1 MELSGLSDS
10 DVIASRQRYG
20 KNVLPEPRLKTWF
33 QFLGDTFKD
42 KLNLILLVLW
52 GLFVVLSFLGFDNVT
67 EVIGIGLILVII
79 SVINT
84 ITGLKSQRFANDL
97 RRQNSVHYVN
107 VIRNGQKSRILSSDI
122 VAGDLVALAAG
133 DGIYADGYL
142 VDGQISVDNSALNGE
157 SASAP
162 KVAWRASRP
171 PFEIGVHRTVSGD
184 DFTDESSL
192 FAATMVTSGV
202 GIMRVSNVGTATENA
217 AGIILMQD
225 IVPEKTSLQMQLDD
239 LAQKIS
245 IFGFVGAAI
254 IAVILL
260 GADVWTAGGM
270 TAYLTGGGLAIF
282 RDVCTVLTT
291 AFVIIIAA
299 VPEGLPLIIS
309 LVTSQNAGRMARAN
323 ILAKNPAKIPEAG
336 NIQLL
341 CTDKTGTLTYG
352 NMVVA
357 DVFRGDGGVLDM
369 ARGTTKLCHLLQDAI
384 VATNG
389 AEYMGREIRGGNS
402 TDRALLALIPGA
414 QYSQILAKL
423 RIKHKLPFDSA
434 YKFTAANVAGNM
446 TFFTGAPE
454 RILERVT
461 SYADDMGN
469 PQPISRRVI
478 NKILAT
484 SARAAKRV
492 LAIAYCDGAGRAPA
506 GELPPDLVLGALVT
520 IHDGVRPEVLHA
532 VAQIQHAGVQV
543 MMITGDNLETAIAVA
558 RDAGIVSGDA
568 DVCINA
574 VELEQKSDNALMRLL
589 PKLRVVARA
598 TPTTKL
604 RIVKI
609 SQKLHLCCGMCG
621 DGTNDAPALKKADVG
636 YAMGNGTDVAKD
648 AADIII
654 TDSNFVS
661 IVKSV
666 LLGRTFMHNI
676 TMFLRF
682 QLPINFT
689 LVLLSVIFPLVW
701 AVPALVASQILI
713 VNILMDSLNSLAF
726 GGEPEK
732 PEYFDVP
739 PVPKG
744 TPMLTHAIKW
754 EIVGYTTVFM
764 SLFAGLWLMHRGGVF
779 ADGQYM
785 TARFILLVWVA
796 MLNGFNIRTTRLNLF
811 AGLGQNM
818 RFVYI
823 AAMVLVGVFILV
835 QYDGIV
841 FNTVPLNVAQW
852 CAVLLLATMVIPIG
866 ILGKILFANR
876 QKQIY

>member
-1 MELSGLSDS
+1 MKLSGLSDS
-10 DVIASRQRYG
+10 DVINSRQRYG

-33 QFLGDTFKD
+33 QFWADTFKD
-42 KLNLILLVLW
+42 KLNLILLVLLL
-52 GLFVVLSFLGFDNVT
+52 LFVVLSFCGFDNVT

-122 VAGDLVALAAG
+122 VVGDLVALTAG
-133 DGIYADGYL
+133 DGIYADGYV
-142 VDGQISVDNSALNGE
+142 VDGEISVDNSALNGE

-162 KVAWRASRP
+162 KVAWRGTRP
-171 PFEIGVHRTVSGD
+171 PFEIGVRRTVSGD

-217 AGIILMQD
+217 AGIIMMQD
-225 IVPEKTSLQMQLDD
+225 ITPEKTSLQMQLDD

-245 IFGFVGAAI
+245 IFGFIGAAI

-260 GADVWTAGGM
+260 GADVWSAGGVA
-270 TAYLTGGGLAIF
+270 AYLAGGGLAIF

-357 DVFRGDGGVLDM
+357 DVFSGNGDALDM
-369 ARGTTKLCHLLQDAI
+369 THGPAKLRHLLQNAI

-389 AEYMGREIRGGNS
+389 AEYVGREIRGGNS
-402 TDRALLALIPGA
+402 TDRALLALVPDA
-414 QYSQILAKL
+414 QYSETLDKL

-434 YKFTAANVAGNM
+434 YKFTAASVAGNM
-446 TFFTGAPE
+446 TFYTGAPE

-461 SYADDMGN
+461 SYVDDAGN
-469 PQPISRRVI
+469 TQPISRRVI

-484 SARAAKRV
+484 SAREAKRV
-492 LAIAYCDGAGRAPA
+492 LAVAYRRGTAASA
-506 GELPPDLVLGALVT
+506 GELPSDLVLVALVT
-520 IHDGVRPEVLHA
+520 IHDGVRPEVPHA
-532 VAQIQHAGVQV
+532 VAQIQRAGVQV

-558 RDAGIVSGDA
+558 RSAGIVSGDA

-574 VELEQKSDNALMRLL
+574 AELEQKSDGALMRLL

-744 TPMLTHAIKW
+744 TPMLTRAIKW
-754 EIVGYTTVFM
+754 EIVGYTAVFM
-764 SLFAGLWLMHRGGVF
+764 VLFAGLWLMHNVGIF

-785 TARFILLVWVA
+785 TARFVLLVWVA
-796 MLNGFNIRTTRLNLF
+796 MLNGFNIRTTRLNLL

-823 AAMVLVGVFILV
+823 AAMVFVGVFILV
-835 QYDGIV
+835 QYDGVV
-841 FNTVPLNVAQW
+841 FNTVPLAGCQW
-852 CAVLLLATMVIPIG
+852 GAILLLAAMVIPIG
-866 ILGKILFANR
+866 ILGKILFANHK
-876 QKQIY
+876 KQIY

>member
-1 MELSGLSDS
+1 MKLSGLSDS
-10 DVIASRQRYG
+10 DVINSRQRYG
-20 KNVLPEPRLKTWF
+20 KNILPEPRLKTWF
-33 QFLGDTFKD
+33 QFWADTFKD
-42 KLNLILLVLW
+42 KLNLILLVLLL
-52 GLFVVLSFLGFDNVT
+52 LFVVLSFFGFDNVT

-122 VAGDLVALAAG
+122 VVGDLVALAAG

-142 VDGQISVDNSALNGE
+142 VDGEISVDNSALNGE

-162 KVAWRASRP
+162 KVAWCGARP
-171 PFEIGVHRTVSGD
+171 PFEIGVRRTVSGD

-192 FAATMVTSGV
+192 FAATMVTSGI

-217 AGIILMQD
+217 AGIIMMQD
-225 IVPEKTSLQMQLDD
+225 ITPEKTSLQMQLDD

-245 IFGFVGAAI
+245 IFGFIGAAI

-260 GADVWTAGGM
+260 GADVWSAGGV
-270 TAYLTGGGLAIF
+270 TAYLAGGGLAIF

-357 DVFRGDGGVLDM
+357 DVFSGNGDALDM
-369 ARGTTKLCHLLQDAI
+369 AHGPAKLRHLLQNAI

-389 AEYMGREIRGGNS
+389 AEYVGREIRGGNS
-402 TDRALLALIPGA
+402 TDRALLALVPNT
-414 QYSQILAKL
+414 QYSETLDKL
-423 RIKHKLPFDSA
+423 RIKHKLPFDSE
-434 YKFTAANVAGNM
+434 YKFTAASVAGNM
-446 TFFTGAPE
+446 TFYTGAPE

-461 SYADDMGN
+461 SYVDDTGN
-469 PQPISRRVI
+469 TQPISRRVI

-484 SARAAKRV
+484 SAREAKRV
-492 LAIAYCDGAGRAPA
+492 LAIAYRRGTAASA
-506 GELPPDLVLGALVT
+506 GELPSDLVLVALVT
-520 IHDGVRPEVLHA
+520 IHDGVRPEVPHA
-532 VAQIQHAGVQV
+532 VAQIQRAGVQV

-558 RDAGIVSGDA
+558 RSAGIVSGDT

-574 VELEQKSDNALMRLL
+574 AELEQKSDGALMRLL

-689 LVLLSVIFPLVW
+689 LVLLSVIFPLIW

-744 TPMLTHAIKW
+744 TPMLTRAIKW
-754 EIVGYTTVFM
+754 EIVGYTAVFM
-764 SLFAGLWLMHRGGVF
+764 VLFAGLWLMHNVGIF

-785 TARFILLVWVA
+785 TARFVLLVWVA
-796 MLNGFNIRTTRLNLF
+796 MLNGFNIRTTRLNLL

-823 AAMVLVGVFILV
+823 AAMVFVGVFVLV
-835 QYDGIV
+835 QYDGVV
-841 FNTVPLNVAQW
+841 FNTVPLNGGQW
-852 CAVLLLATMVIPIG
+852 WSILLLAAMVIPIG

-876 QKQIY
+876 KKQIY

>member
-1 MELSGLSDS
+1 MKLSGLSDS
-10 DVIASRQRYG
+10 DVINSRQRYG

-33 QFLGDTFKD
+33 QFWADTFKD
-42 KLNLILLVLW
+42 KLNLILLVLLL
-52 GLFVVLSFLGFDNVT
+52 LFVVLSFFGFDNVT

-122 VAGDLVALAAG
+122 VVGDLVALAAG

-142 VDGQISVDNSALNGE
+142 VDGEISVDNSALNGE

-162 KVAWRASRP
+162 KVAWCGARP
-171 PFEIGVHRTVSGD
+171 PFEIGVRRTVSGD

-192 FAATMVTSGV
+192 FAATMVTSGI

-217 AGIILMQD
+217 AGIIMMQD
-225 IVPEKTSLQMQLDD
+225 ITPEKTSLQMQLDD

-245 IFGFVGAAI
+245 IFGFIGAAI

-260 GADVWTAGGM
+260 GADVWSAGGV
-270 TAYLTGGGLAIF
+270 TAYLAGGGLAIF

-357 DVFRGDGGVLDM
+357 DVFSGNGDALDM
-369 ARGTTKLCHLLQDAI
+369 AHGPAKLRHLLQNAI

-389 AEYMGREIRGGNS
+389 AEYVGREIRGGNS
-402 TDRALLALIPGA
+402 TDRALLALVPNT
-414 QYSQILAKL
+414 QYSETLDKL
-423 RIKHKLPFDSA
+423 RIKHKLPFDSE
-434 YKFTAANVAGNM
+434 YKFTAAGVAGNM
-446 TFFTGAPE
+446 TFYTGAPE

-461 SYADDMGN
+461 SYVDDTGN
-469 PQPISRRVI
+469 TQPISRRVI

-484 SARAAKRV
+484 SAREAKRV
-492 LAIAYCDGAGRAPA
+492 LAIAYRRGTAASA
-506 GELPPDLVLGALVT
+506 GELPSDLVLVALVT
-520 IHDGVRPEVLHA
+520 IHDGVRPEVPHA
-532 VAQIQHAGVQV
+532 VAQIQRAGVQV

-558 RDAGIVSGDA
+558 RSAGIVSGDT

-574 VELEQKSDNALMRLL
+574 AELEQKSDGALMRLL

-648 AADIII
+648 AADIIV

-744 TPMLTHAIKW
+744 MPMLTRAIKW
-754 EIVGYTTVFM
+754 EIVGYTAVFM
-764 SLFAGLWLMHRGGVF
+764 GLFAGLWLMHNVGIF

-785 TARFILLVWVA
+785 TARFVLLVWVA
-796 MLNGFNIRTTRLNLF
+796 MLNGFNIRTTRLNLL

-823 AAMVLVGVFILV
+823 AAMVFVGVFVLV
-835 QYDGIV
+835 QYDGVV
-841 FNTVPLNVAQW
+841 FNTVPLNGGQW
-852 CAVLLLATMVIPIG
+852 WSILLLAAMVIPIG

-876 QKQIY
+876 KKQIY

>member
-1 MELSGLSDS
+1 MKLSGLSDS
-10 DVIASRQRYG
+10 DVINSRQRYG

-33 QFLGDTFKD
+33 QFWADTFKD
-42 KLNLILLVLW
+42 KLNLILLVLLL
-52 GLFVVLSFLGFDNVT
+52 LFVVLSFFGFDNVT

-79 SVINT
+79 SIINT

-122 VAGDLVALAAG
+122 VVGDLVALAAG

-142 VDGQISVDNSALNGE
+142 VDGEISVDNSALNGE

-162 KVAWRASRP
+162 KVAWRGTRP
-171 PFEIGVHRTVSGD
+171 PFEIGVRRTVSGD

-217 AGIILMQD
+217 AGIIMMQD
-225 IVPEKTSLQMQLDD
+225 ITPEKTSLQMQLDD

-245 IFGFVGAAI
+245 IFGFIGAAI

-260 GADVWTAGGM
+260 GADIWSAGGVA
-270 TAYLTGGGLAIF
+270 AYLAGGGLAIF

-357 DVFRGDGGVLDM
+357 DVFSGNGDALDM
-369 ARGTTKLCHLLQDAI
+369 AHGPAKLRHLLGNAI

-389 AEYMGREIRGGNS
+389 AEYVGREIRGGNS
-402 TDRALLALIPGA
+402 TDRALLALVPDA
-414 QYSQILAKL
+414 QYSETLAKL
-423 RIKHKLPFDSA
+423 RIKNKLPFDSA
-434 YKFTAANVAGNM
+434 YKFTAASVAGNM
-446 TFFTGAPE
+446 TFYTGAPE

-461 SYADDMGN
+461 SYVDDAGN
-469 PQPISRRVI
+469 TQPISRRVI

-484 SARAAKRV
+484 SAREAKRV
-492 LAIAYCDGAGRAPA
+492 LAIAYRRGAAASA
-506 GELPPDLVLGALVT
+506 GELPSDLVLVALIT
-520 IHDGVRPEVLHA
+520 IHDGVRSEVPHA
-532 VAQIQHAGVQV
+532 VAQIQRAGVQV

-558 RDAGIVSGDA
+558 RSAGIVSGDA

-574 VELEQKSDNALMRLL
+574 AELEQKLDGALMRLL

-744 TPMLTHAIKW
+744 TPMLTRAIKW
-754 EIVGYTTVFM
+754 EIVGYTAVFM
-764 SLFAGLWLMHRGGVF
+764 VLFAGLWLMHNVGIF

-785 TARFILLVWVA
+785 TARFVLLVWVA
-796 MLNGFNIRTTRLNLF
+796 MLNGFNIRTTRLNLL

-823 AAMVLVGVFILV
+823 AAMVFVGVFILV
-835 QYDGIV
+835 QYDGVV
-841 FNTVPLNVAQW
+841 FNTVPLDGCQW
-852 CAVLLLATMVIPIG
+852 GAILLLAAMVIPIG

-876 QKQIY
+876 KKQIY

>member
-1 MELSGLSDS
+1 MKLSGLSDS
-10 DVIASRQRYG
+10 DVINSRQRYG

-33 QFLGDTFKD
+33 QFWADTFKD
-42 KLNLILLVLW
+42 KLNLILLVLLL
-52 GLFVVLSFLGFDNVT
+52 LFVVLSFCGFDNVT

-122 VAGDLVALAAG
+122 VVGDLVALAAG

-157 SASAP
+157 AASAP
-162 KVAWRASRP
+162 KVAWRGTRP
-171 PFEIGVHRTVSGD
+171 PFEIGVRRTVSGD

-217 AGIILMQD
+217 AGIIMMQD

-260 GADVWTAGGM
+260 GADVWSAGGV
-270 TAYLTGGGLAIF
+270 TAYLAGGGLAIF

-357 DVFRGDGGVLDM
+357 DVFSGNGDALDM
-369 ARGTTKLCHLLQDAI
+369 AHGSAKLRHLLQNAI

-389 AEYMGREIRGGNS
+389 AEYVDREIRGGNS
-402 TDRALLALIPGA
+402 TDRALLALVPGA
-414 QYSQILAKL
+414 GYSETLDKL

-434 YKFTAANVAGNM
+434 YKFTAASVTGNM
-446 TFFTGAPE
+446 TFYTGAPE

-461 SYADDMGN
+461 SYVDDMGN
-469 PQPISRRVI
+469 AQPISRRVI

-484 SARAAKRV
+484 SAREAKRV
-492 LAIAYCDGAGRAPA
+492 LAIAYRRGTAASA
-506 GELPPDLVLGALVT
+506 GELPSDLVLVALIT
-520 IHDGVRPEVLHA
+520 IHDGVRPEVPHA
-532 VAQIQHAGVQV
+532 VAQIQRAGVQV

-558 RDAGIVSGDA
+558 RSAGIVSGDT

-574 VELEQKSDNALMRLL
+574 AELEQKSDSALMRLL

-689 LVLLSVIFPLVW
+689 LVLLSVIFPLIW

-744 TPMLTHAIKW
+744 TPMLTRAIKW
-754 EIVGYTTVFM
+754 EIVGYTAVFM
-764 SLFAGLWLMHRGGVF
+764 VLFAGLWLMHNVGIF

-785 TARFILLVWVA
+785 TARFVLLVWVA
-796 MLNGFNIRTTRLNLF
+796 MLNGFNIRTTRLNLL

-823 AAMVLVGVFILV
+823 AAMVFVGVFILV
-835 QYDGIV
+835 QYDGVV
-841 FNTVPLNVAQW
+841 FNTVPLGATQW
-852 CAVLLLATMVIPIG
+852 GAVLLLAAMVIPIG

-876 QKQIY
+876 KKQIY

>member
-1 MELSGLSDS
+1 MNLLGLSDS
-10 DVIASRQRYG
+10 DVTKSRNKYG
-20 KNVLPEPRLKTWF
+20 KNVLPEPKLKTWI
-33 QFLGDTFKD
+33 QFLADTFKG
-42 KLNLILLVLW
+42 KLNLILLALLGV
-52 GLFVVLSFLGFDNVT
+52 FVVLSFYGFDNIT
-67 EVIGIGLILVII
+67 EVVGIGLVLVII
-79 SVINT
+79 SVINM
-84 ITGLKSQRFANDL
+84 ITGLKSQRFADDL

-107 VIRNGQKSRILSSDI
+107 VIRNGQKRRILSSDI
-122 VAGDLVALAAG
+122 VVGDLVALAAG

-142 VDGQISVDNSALNGE
+142 IDGQISVDNSALNGE

-162 KVAWRASRP
+162 KIAWHKQQP
-171 PFEIGVHRTVSGD
+171 PFEPGTPRQVSGD
-184 DFTDESSL
+184 DYTDESSL
-192 FAATMVTSGV
+192 FAATMVTAGV
-202 GIMRVSNVGTATENA
+202 GVMRVTNVGVSTENA
-217 AGIILMQD
+217 AGIIMMQD
-225 IVPEKTSLQMQLDD
+225 IVPEKTSLQIQLDD
-239 LAQKIS
+239 LARKIS
-245 IFGFVGAAI
+245 VFGFIGAAV

-260 GADVWTAGGM
+260 GADVWSSGGM
-270 TAYLTGGGLAIF
+270 SAYLSHGGLAIL
-282 RDVCTVLTT
+282 RDVFVVLTT

-309 LVTSQNAGRMARAN
+309 LVMSQNASRMARAN

-352 NMVVA
+352 NMMVS
-357 DVFRGDGGVLDM
+357 DVFCGDGRVLDM
-369 ARGTTKLCHLLQDAI
+369 TRGPAKLRHLFQTAI

-389 AEYMGREIRGGNS
+389 AEYIGHKIRGGNS
-402 TDRALLALIPGA
+402 TDRALLALVSPT
-414 QYSQILAKL
+414 QYSEILGGL
-423 RIKHKLPFDSA
+423 NIKNKLPFDSA
-434 YKFTAANVAGNM
+434 YKFTAATVGRNM
-446 TFFTGAPE
+446 TFYTGAPE
-454 RILERVT
+454 RILDRVT
-461 SYADDMGN
+461 SYTDGTGKEK
-469 PQPISRRVI
+469 PVSRRALDNV
-478 NKILAT
+478 LT
-484 SARAAKRV
+484 SAARDAKRV
-492 LAIAYCDGAGRAPA
+492 LAIGYSRGARPTTVGQ
-506 GELPPDLVLGALVT
+506 LPTDLVLVALVT
-520 IHDGVRPEVLHA
+520 IHDGIRPEATHA
-532 VAQIQHAGVQV
+532 VSQIKRAGVQV
-543 MMITGDNLETAIAVA
+543 MMITGDNLETATAVA
-558 RDAGIVSGDA
+558 RQTGIVSGDN

-574 VELEQKSDNALMRLL
+574 AELEKKSDAALMRLL

-661 IVKSV
+661 VVQSV

-689 LVLLSVIFPLVW
+689 LVLLSLVFPLVW
-701 AVPALVASQILI
+701 AIPALVASQILI

-744 TPMLTHAIKW
+744 TSMLTPSIKR
-754 EIVGYTTVFM
+754 EIAGYTIVFLG
-764 SLFAGLWLMHRGGVF
+764 LFAGLILIQRTGLF
-779 ADGQYM
+779 TSDQQM
-785 TARFILLVWVA
+785 TARFVLLVWAA
-796 MLNGFNIRTTRLNLF
+796 MLNGFNIRTDSVNPF
-811 AGLGQNM
+811 CGLGKNI

-823 AAMVLVGVFILV
+823 AALVLVGVFVLA
-835 QYDGIV
+835 QYDGVV
-841 FNTVPLNVAQW
+841 FNTVPLNATQW
-852 CAVLLLATMVIPIG
+852 ATLLSLAFLVIPIG
-866 ILGKILFANR
+866 IFGKLLFANR
-876 QKQIY
+876 KK

>member
-1 MELSGLSDS
+1 MKLSGLSDS
-10 DVIASRQRYG
+10 DVINSRQRYG

-33 QFLGDTFKD
+33 QFWADTFKD
-42 KLNLILLVLW
+42 KLNLILLVLLL
-52 GLFVVLSFLGFDNVT
+52 LFVVLSFCGFDNVT

-122 VAGDLVALAAG
+122 VVGDLVALTAG

-142 VDGQISVDNSALNGE
+142 VDGEISVDNSALNGE

-162 KVAWRASRP
+162 KVAWRGTRP
-171 PFEIGVHRTVSGD
+171 PFEIGVRRTVSGD

-192 FAATMVTSGV
+192 FAATMVTLGV

-217 AGIILMQD
+217 AGIIMMQD
-225 IVPEKTSLQMQLDD
+225 ITPEKTSLQMQLDD

-245 IFGFVGAAI
+245 IFGFIGAAI

-260 GADVWTAGGM
+260 GADVWSAGGVA
-270 TAYLTGGGLAIF
+270 AYLAGGGLAIF

-336 NIQLL
+336 NVQLL

-357 DVFRGDGGVLDM
+357 DVFSGNGDALDM
-369 ARGTTKLCHLLQDAI
+369 THGPAKLRHLLQNAI

-389 AEYMGREIRGGNS
+389 AEYVGREIRGGNS
-402 TDRALLALIPGA
+402 TDRALLALVPNA
-414 QYSQILAKL
+414 QYSETMAKL

-434 YKFTAANVAGNM
+434 YKFTAASVAGNV
-446 TFFTGAPE
+446 TFYTGAPE

-461 SYADDMGN
+461 SYVDDAGN
-469 PQPISRRVI
+469 TQPISRRVI

-484 SARAAKRV
+484 SAREAKRV
-492 LAIAYCDGAGRAPA
+492 LAVACRRGTAASA
-506 GELPPDLVLGALVT
+506 GELPSDLVLVALVT
-520 IHDGVRPEVLHA
+520 IHDGVRPEVPHA
-532 VAQIQHAGVQV
+532 VAQIQRAGVQV

-558 RDAGIVSGDA
+558 RSAGIVSGDA

-574 VELEQKSDNALMRLL
+574 AELEQKSDGALMRLL

-744 TPMLTHAIKW
+744 TPMLTRAIKW
-754 EIVGYTTVFM
+754 EIVGYTAVFM
-764 SLFAGLWLMHRGGVF
+764 VLFAGLWLMHNVGIF

-785 TARFILLVWVA
+785 TARFVLLVWVA
-796 MLNGFNIRTTRLNLF
+796 MLNGFNIRTTRLNLL

-823 AAMVLVGVFILV
+823 AAMVFVGVFILV
-835 QYDGIV
+835 QYDGVV
-841 FNTVPLNVAQW
+841 FNTVPLAGCQW
-852 CAVLLLATMVIPIG
+852 GAILLLAAMVIPIG
-866 ILGKILFANR
+866 ILGKILFANHK
-876 QKQIY
+876 KQIY

>member
-1 MELSGLSDS
+1 MKLSGLSDS
-10 DVIASRQRYG
+10 DVINSRQRYG

-33 QFLGDTFKD
+33 QFWADTFKD
-42 KLNLILLVLW
+42 KLNLILLVLLL
-52 GLFVVLSFLGFDNVT
+52 LFVVLSFFGFDNVT

-122 VAGDLVALAAG
+122 VVGDLVALAAG

-162 KVAWRASRP
+162 KVAWRGARP
-171 PFEIGVHRTVSGD
+171 PFEIGVRRTVSGD

-217 AGIILMQD
+217 AGIIMMQD
-225 IVPEKTSLQMQLDD
+225 ITPEKTSLQMQLDD

-245 IFGFVGAAI
+245 IFGFIGAAI

-260 GADVWTAGGM
+260 GADVWSAGGM
-270 TAYLTGGGLAIF
+270 TAYLAGGGLAIF
-282 RDVCTVLTT
+282 RDVCTILTT

-357 DVFRGDGGVLDM
+357 DVFRGNGDALDM
-369 ARGTTKLCHLLQDAI
+369 AHGPAKLRHLLQNAI

-389 AEYMGREIRGGNS
+389 AEYVGREIRGGNS
-402 TDRALLALIPGA
+402 TDRALLALVPDA
-414 QYSQILAKL
+414 QYSETVAKL
-423 RIKHKLPFDSA
+423 RIKHKLPFDSE
-434 YKFTAANVAGNM
+434 YKFTAASVAGNM
-446 TFFTGAPE
+446 TFYTGAPE
-454 RILERVT
+454 CILERVM
-461 SYADDMGN
+461 SYVDDAGN
-469 PQPISRRVI
+469 AQPISRRVI
-478 NKILAT
+478 NKILTT
-484 SARAAKRV
+484 SAREAKRV
-492 LAIAYCDGAGRAPA
+492 LAIAYRRGGAASA
-506 GELPPDLVLGALVT
+506 GELPSDLVLVALVT
-520 IHDGVRPEVLHA
+520 IHDGVRPEVPHA
-532 VAQIQHAGVQV
+532 VAQIQRAGVQV

-558 RDAGIVSGDA
+558 RSAGIVSGDS

-574 VELEQKSDNALMRLL
+574 AELEQKSDGALMRLL

-648 AADIII
+648 AADIIV

-689 LVLLSVIFPLVW
+689 LVLLSVIFPLIW

-744 TPMLTHAIKW
+744 TPMLTRAIKW
-754 EIVGYTTVFM
+754 EIVGYTAVFM
-764 SLFAGLWLMHRGGVF
+764 VLFAGLWLMHNVGIF

-785 TARFILLVWVA
+785 TARFVLLVWVA
-796 MLNGFNIRTTRLNLF
+796 MLNGFNIRTARLNLF
-811 AGLGQNM
+811 AGLGQNI

-823 AAMVLVGVFILV
+823 AAMVFVGVFVLV
-835 QYDGIV
+835 QYDGVV
-841 FNTVPLNVAQW
+841 FNTVPLAGHQW
-852 CAVLLLATMVIPIG
+852 WSILLLAAMVIPIG

-876 QKQIY
+876 KKQIY

>member
-1 MELSGLSDS
+1 MKLSGLSDS
-10 DVIASRQRYG
+10 DVINSRQRYG

-33 QFLGDTFKD
+33 QFWTDTFKD
-42 KLNLILLVLW
+42 KLNLILLVLLL
-52 GLFVVLSFLGFDNVT
+52 LFVVLSFCGFDNVT

-79 SVINT
+79 SIINT

-122 VAGDLVALAAG
+122 VVGDLVALAAG

-162 KVAWRASRP
+162 KVAWRGTRP
-171 PFEIGVHRTVSGD
+171 PFEIGVRRTVSGD

-202 GIMRVSNVGTATENA
+202 GIMRVTNVGTATENA
-217 AGIILMQD
+217 AGIIMMQD
-225 IVPEKTSLQMQLDD
+225 ITPEKTSLQMQLDD

-245 IFGFVGAAI
+245 IFGFIGAAI

-260 GADVWTAGGM
+260 GADVWSAGGVA
-270 TAYLTGGGLAIF
+270 AYLAGGGLAIF

-357 DVFRGDGGVLDM
+357 DVFSGNGDALDM
-369 ARGTTKLCHLLQDAI
+369 AHGSAKLRHLLQNAI

-389 AEYMGREIRGGNS
+389 AEYVGREIRGGNS
-402 TDRALLALIPGA
+402 TDRALLALVPDA
-414 QYSQILAKL
+414 QYSETLAKL
-423 RIKHKLPFDSA
+423 RIKNKLPFDSA
-434 YKFTAANVAGNM
+434 YKFTAASVAGNV
-446 TFFTGAPE
+446 TFYTGAPE
-454 RILERVT
+454 RILERIT
-461 SYADDMGN
+461 SYVDDTGN
-469 PQPISRRVI
+469 TQPISRRVI

-484 SARAAKRV
+484 SAREAKRV
-492 LAIAYCDGAGRAPA
+492 LAIAYRRGTTASA
-506 GELPPDLVLGALVT
+506 GELPSDLVLVALVT
-520 IHDGVRPEVLHA
+520 IHDGVRSEVPHA
-532 VAQIQHAGVQV
+532 VAQIQRAGVQV

-558 RDAGIVSGDA
+558 RSAGIVSGGA

-574 VELEQKSDNALMRLL
+574 AELEQKSDGALMGLL

-744 TPMLTHAIKW
+744 TPMLTRAIKW
-754 EIVGYTTVFM
+754 EIVGYTAVFM
-764 SLFAGLWLMHRGGVF
+764 VLFAGLWLMHNVGIF
-779 ADGQYM
+779 ADSQYM
-785 TARFILLVWVA
+785 TARFVLLVWVA
-796 MLNGFNIRTTRLNLF
+796 MLNGFNIRTTRLNLL

-823 AAMVLVGVFILV
+823 AAMVFVGVFILV
-835 QYDGIV
+835 QYDGVV
-841 FNTVPLNVAQW
+841 FNTVPLAGCQW
-852 CAVLLLATMVIPIG
+852 GAILLLAAMVIPIG

-876 QKQIY
+876 KKQIY